1 MIRESGAPRVFVLL
15 VLVACGAR
23 GPRAL
28 EIALPAAGGS
38 SPVPEV
44 PRPHDPRAAPP
55 GPLSVPS
62 MAFGAGA
69 LVEVEW
75 GGRFWPAVVREEIAG
90 PPRAWRIHYEGY
102 GDEWDEVVG
111 PERLRPRGAEGEHE

>member
-1 MIRESGAPRVFVLL
+1 VIRESGAPRVFVLL

-28 EIALPAAGGS
+28 EIALPAASGA
-38 SPVPEV
+38 SPVLDV
-44 PRPHDPRAAPP
+44 PCSHDPRAAPR
-55 GPLSVPS
+55 GPLSAPP

-75 GGRFWPAVVREEIAG
+75 GGRFWPAVVLEEIAG
-90 PPRAWRIHYEGY
+90 PPRVWRIHYEGY

-111 PERLRPRGAEGEHE
+111 PERLRLRGEEGDAE